1 MVLADI
7 QEVRKKPSVW
17 EPPRG
22 WSPDLL
28 TDPYLAKLGRFKA
41 PVPVGL
47 LLPPSRERGLEGR
60 GRVNQ

>member
-41 PVPVGL
+41 PSLWDSYCHHPG
-47 LLPPSRERGLEGR
+47 SEGWRGGAE
-60 GRVNQ
+60 